1 MGDGKS
7 QVGAGSWPASVTSHP
22 LRGEIVKFG
31 VFLKEPEALG
41 ITDLGMMEAD
51 GAWKH
56 RDYDRPVQV
65 K

>member
-1 MGDGKS
+1 M
-7 QVGAGSWPASVTSHP
+7 
-22 LRGEIVKFG
+22 VKFG